1 MSSSTQPTARF
12 YAALPPSQERRCR
25 TFTWKAT
32 RYGQVGNPVLRT
44 HMATTS
50 CTPVGNCPDSP
61 EPILRRSPATGHD
74 AEILDV
80 DDPDLG
86 YDAEP
91 YPYQQ
96 TASPF
101 SRLLSRDTQL
111 LCTLF
116 FLLWG
121 VYDCSVGPTR
131 VTTSAPSFACVGCRF
146 SLHRTSHPS
155 GSRLRGLLLRGEA
168 HPAPGALRP
177 ST

>member
-1 MSSSTQPTARF
+1 
-12 YAALPPSQERRCR
+12 
-25 TFTWKAT
+25 
-32 RYGQVGNPVLRT
+32 
-44 HMATTS
+44 MAMTS

-96 TASPF
+96 TASPC

-116 FLLWG
+116 VLLWG

-131 VTTSAPSFACVGCRF
+131 VTTSAPSVAGVGCRF

-155 GSRLRGLLLRGEA
+155 GSRLRGLLLSGEA
-168 HPAPGALRP
+168 HPAPGARRP